1 MLKLKVEGKRCKGTT
16 REKEETEKKRMKA
29 EIVVMF
35 MDRTEPPVHDY
46 RKHVMF
52 WTV

>member
-1 MLKLKVEGKRCKGTT
+1 MQRDDEREGRD
-16 REKEETEKKRMKA
+16 RKKRMKA

-35 MDRTEPPVHDY
+35 MDRIEPPVHDY